1 MEIFIKRHRIEEK
14 WKYEKERERER
25 NRERDLYFKDEING
39 KVLILYIKWNII

>member
-25 NRERDLYFKDEING
+25 ETERETFISKMRSMVRFLY
-39 KVLILYIKWNII
+39 YT